1 MNLIKLTDLSKEE
14 IIDILELA
22 FSLKK
27 HPLRNNKSLTGKN
40 LLFGSEKPSLR
51 TRLSF
56 EVAMSHLGGNC
67 IYYDLKDSTIG
78 KKESWKDAA
87 KVLEKYVD
95 VIALRVFDHDIFK
108 DITDNIKTPVINALS
123 NKYHP
128 LQALADLMTIK
139 ENFGR
144 IKNIKLAYVGNGE
157 CNVLHSLVL
166 GSAMFDINLKIACPK
181 KLQPSKK
188 VVKQAKN
195 IGIKLL
201 ITEDV
206 KKAVKDADVV
216 YTDTW
221 ENYHTKKNLSK
232 ILKPYQVNKKIMALT
247 NNGVFMHC
255 LPAHR
260 NKEVTASVID
270 SKKSIVYQQ
279 AENRLHTQKALILK
293 MLKCIS

>member
-14 IIDILELA
+14 IIGIIELA

-27 HPLRNNKSLTGKN
+27 HPLNHNKYLIGKN
-40 LLFGSEKPSLR
+40 LLFASEKPSLR

-87 KVLEKYVD
+87 KVVERYVD
-95 VIALRVFDHDIFK
+95 IISLRVFDHDIFNEL
-108 DITDNIKTPVINALS
+108 TSNINTPVINALS
-123 NKYHP
+123 NDYHP

-139 ENFGR
+139 EKFGR
-144 IKNIKLAYVGNGE
+144 ISKINLAYVGNGD
-157 CNVLHSLVL
+157 CNVLHSLIL
-166 GSAMFDINLKIACPK
+166 GSAMFNINLKIGCPK

-195 IGIKLL
+195 IGIKVL

-206 KKAVKDADVV
+206 KKAVKNADVV

-221 ENYHTKKNLSK
+221 ESYHNNKNLSK
-232 ILKPYQVNKKIMALT
+232 ILKPYQVNKKLMSLT
-247 NNGVFMHC
+247 KNAMFMHC

-260 NKEVTASVID
+260 GKEVTDSVID
-270 SKKSIVYQQ
+270 SKKSLVYRQ

>member
-1 MNLIKLTDLSKEE
+1 MNLIKLTDLAKEK
-14 IIDILELA
+14 IIGIIELA

-27 HPLRNNKSLTGKN
+27 YPLKYNKILIGKN

-95 VIALRVFDHDIFK
+95 IISLRVFEHEIFEE
-108 DITDNIKTPVINALS
+108 ITDNTKTPVINALS

-139 ENFGR
+139 EKFGR
-144 IKNIKLAYVGNGE
+144 IKNIKLAYVGNGD
-157 CNVLHSLVL
+157 CNVLHSLIL
-166 GSAMFDINLKIACPK
+166 ASAMFDINLKIGCPK
-181 KLQPSKK
+181 KLSPLKK
-188 VVKQAKN
+188 VVKEAN
-195 IGIKLL
+195 SIGISLS
-201 ITEDV
+201 ITDDP

-221 ENYHTKKNLSK
+221 ESYHNEKNLSK
-232 ILKPYQVNKKIMALT
+232 TLKPYQVNTNLMKLT
-247 NNGVFMHC
+247 NNAVFMHC

-260 NKEVTASVID
+260 GKEVTNSVID

-279 AENRLHTQKALILK
+279 AENRLHTQKAIL
-293 MLKCIS
+293 LKLLC